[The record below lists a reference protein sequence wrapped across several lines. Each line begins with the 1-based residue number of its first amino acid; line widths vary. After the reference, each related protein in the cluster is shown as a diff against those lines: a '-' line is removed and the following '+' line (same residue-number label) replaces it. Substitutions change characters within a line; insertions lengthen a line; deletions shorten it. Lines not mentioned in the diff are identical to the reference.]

1 MDEPVRSLTSIRTH
15 REESN
20 GTNKIAKQNKTKNKT
35 LEGYVN
41 RSADTEEGLVN
52 WKKEKSESPKP
63 K

>member
-35 LEGYVN
+35 LEGVN
-41 RSADTEEGLVN
+41 RSADTEEGT
-52 WKKEKSESPKP
+52 SELEEREVRIT
-63 K
+63 